1 MRPFTPFIPFMSTIL
16 PANQLAADPPSWQ
29 FSSCCIDL
37 DQTDLDDE
45 AWKILTRLA
54 WGILFS
60 MDTMMMSFF
69 LYYDWARAL
78 IFGGGSTIPAGIVLL
93 FKILMLLGS
102 TLTMIV
108 LVPPILLSSWQGLR
122 ERRISTDTLIAIGS
136 LSGYFASLYSFA
148 QGGDV
153 YFDTATTILV
163 FVTAG
168 HYLELNARARGSE
181 SLERLLTRAPDVA
194 CVIREGEEKEV
205 PASTIKLNETVIV
218 RPGSS
223 IPVDAV
229 VTSGSGS
236 VNEASIT
243 GEAELVFKESGDT
256 VYSGTVNVDGQ
267 LTLRATG
274 VGEERVMAKLVRLL
288 REALSRRAP
297 VQRLADKI
305 SAIFVPLTVLS
316 ALGAFVFW
324 SLNFGSSQ
332 GLLVALAVL
341 LIACPCA
348 LGVATPLAI
357 WAGMGRAAEGGVLI
371 RSAEALEKL
380 ANVKAVF
387 FDKTGTLTKGTLKL
401 NEIIAADGITEER
414 IVSLAASLES
424 ASEHSLGRAVI
435 VYALKNKIVTHPVKN
450 FKAYAGLGIEGVI
463 ARSVLRDEAISKP
476 VSSEVE
482 GRDRDC
488 FVKNT
493 RNDVSGSMRVI
504 VGSSRFMDRLNI
516 NNPLREQKEK
526 LELQGRTVVCVAWE
540 GDVRGLLGFSEA
552 VRPESLGVI
561 RELIEDGI
569 IVEALTGDDR
579 SAAEALA
586 NQLNI
591 RVHANLLPEDKQRL
605 ISEARLKYG
614 TVAMVGDG
622 LNDAPALARADVGIA
637 LGCGV
642 DVTRETADVSFI
654 GSDLRHVAWTIH
666 LARETYKTIRGNLW
680 WAFFYNVIG
689 IALAMVGILHPIVA
703 AIAMVVSNLF
713 VVGNSLRLARSK
725 EKHETLVEEFV
736 GAG

>member
-1 MRPFTPFIPFMSTIL
+1 MATL
-16 PANQLAADPPSWQ
+16 PATYADTRWQ

-93 FKILMLLGS
+93 FKILMLVGS
-102 TLTMIV
+102 TLTMFV

-181 SLERLLTRAPDVA
+181 SLERLLTRAPDIA
-194 CVIREGEEKEV
+194 CVIRDGEEKEV

-223 IPVDAV
+223 IAVDAV
-229 VTSGSGS
+229 VAGGSGS
-236 VNEASIT
+236 VNESSIT
-243 GEAELVFKESGDT
+243 GEAELVFKEPGDT

-274 VGEERVMAKLVRLL
+274 VGEDRVMAKLVRLL

-297 VQRLADKI
+297 VQRLADQV
-305 SAIFVPLTVLS
+305 SSIFVPLTVIS
-316 ALGAFVFW
+316 ALIAFVFW
-324 SLNFGSSQ
+324 SLNFDSSQ

-357 WAGMGRAAEGGVLI
+357 WAGMGRAAQGGVLI

-401 NEIIAADGITEER
+401 NEIIAADGIPEER

-435 VYALKNKIVTHPVKN
+435 AYALKNKIGTHPVKN
-450 FKAYAGLGIEGVI
+450 FKAHAGLGIVGQV
-463 ARSVLRDEAISKP
+463 ANLTNGLDSVSQVANLTN
-476 VSSEVE
+476 
-482 GRDRDC
+482 GL
-488 FVKNT
+488 
-493 RNDVSGSMRVI
+493 GI
-504 VGSSRFMDRLNI
+504 VGQVSNLTLTLTYAIGSARFMDRLNI
-516 NNPLREQKEK
+516 NNPLRAQKEK
-526 LELQGRTVVCVAWE
+526 LESQGRTVVCVAWQ

-552 VRPESLGVI
+552 VRPESSSVI
-561 RELIEDGI
+561 RDLINDGI
-569 IVEALTGDDR
+569 IVAALTGDDR

-591 RVHANLLPEDKQRL
+591 RVHANLLPQDKQIL
-605 ISEARLKYG
+605 ISAAQFKYG

-622 LNDAPALARADVGIA
+622 LNDAPALARADV
-637 LGCGV
+637 
-642 DVTRETADVSFI
+642 
-654 GSDLRHVAWTIH
+654 
-666 LARETYKTIRGNLW
+666 
-680 WAFFYNVIG
+680 
-689 IALAMVGILHPIVA
+689 
-703 AIAMVVSNLF
+703 
-713 VVGNSLRLARSK
+713 
-725 EKHETLVEEFV
+725 
-736 GAG
+736 

>member
-1 MRPFTPFIPFMSTIL
+1 
-16 PANQLAADPPSWQ
+16 
-29 FSSCCIDL
+29 
-37 DQTDLDDE
+37 
-45 AWKILTRLA
+45 
-54 WGILFS
+54 
-60 MDTMMMSFF
+60 
-69 LYYDWARAL
+69 
-78 IFGGGSTIPAGIVLL
+78 
-93 FKILMLLGS
+93 
-102 TLTMIV
+102 
-108 LVPPILLSSWQGLR
+108 
-122 ERRISTDTLIAIGS
+122 
-136 LSGYFASLYSFA
+136 
-148 QGGDV
+148 
-153 YFDTATTILV
+153 
-163 FVTAG
+163 
-168 HYLELNARARGSE
+168 
-181 SLERLLTRAPDVA
+181 
-194 CVIREGEEKEV
+194 
-205 PASTIKLNETVIV
+205 
-218 RPGSS
+218 
-223 IPVDAV
+223 VDAV
-229 VTSGSGS
+229 VAGGSGS

-243 GEAELVFKESGDT
+243 GEADLVFKESGDT

-274 VGEERVMAKLVRLL
+274 VGEDRVMAKLVRLL

-297 VQRLADKI
+297 VQRLADQV
-305 SAIFVPLTVLS
+305 SSIFVPLTVLS
-316 ALGAFVFW
+316 ALIAFAAW
-324 SLNFGSSQ
+324 SLYIDPSR

-357 WAGMGRAAEGGVLI
+357 WAGMGRAAESGVLI

-401 NEIIAADGITEER
+401 NEIVAADGIPEEWV
-414 IVSLAASLES
+414 VSIAASLES

-435 VYALKNKIVTHPVKN
+435 AYALKNKIATHPVKN
-450 FKAYAGLGIEGVI
+450 FKAHAGLG
-463 ARSVLRDEAISKP
+463 
-476 VSSEVE
+476 VE
-482 GRDRDC
+482 GILQTSAI
-488 FVKNT
+488 F
-493 RNDVSGSMRVI
+493 GM

-516 NNPLREQKEK
+516 LNPLHDQKEK
-526 LELQGRTVVCVAWE
+526 LESLGRTVVCVAWE
-540 GDVRGLLGFSEA
+540 GEVRGLLGFSEA
-552 VRPESLGVI
+552 VRPESSRVI

-569 IVEALTGDDR
+569 VVEALTGDDR

-591 RVHANLLPEDKQRL
+591 RVHANLLPEDKQML
-605 ISEARLKYG
+605 IVGARSKYG

-666 LARETYKTIRGNLW
+666 LARETYQTIRQNLW

-689 IALAMVGILHPIVA
+689 IALAMVGVLHPIVS

-736 GAG
+736 GAS

>member
-1 MRPFTPFIPFMSTIL
+1 VS
-16 PANQLAADPPSWQ
+16 QLTAHQHQSWQ
-29 FSSCCIDL
+29 FSSCCINL

-93 FKILMLLGS
+93 FKVMMLLGS
-102 TLTMIV
+102 TLTMFV
-108 LVPPILLSSWQGLR
+108 LVPPILLSSWNGLR
-122 ERRISTDTLIAIGS
+122 EKRISTDTLIAIGS

-194 CVIREGEEKEV
+194 CVIRNGDEIEA

-218 RPGSS
+218 RPGSL

-229 VTSGSGS
+229 VCSGSGS
-236 VNEASIT
+236 VNESSIT
-243 GEAELVFKESGDT
+243 GEADLVFKESGDV
-256 VYSGTVNVDGQ
+256 VYSGTANVDGR

-274 VGEERVMAKLVRLL
+274 VGEDRAMAKLVWLL

-297 VQRLADKI
+297 VQRLADQV

-316 ALGAFVFW
+316 ALSAFVFW
-324 SLNFGSSQ
+324 SLYFDSSQ

-401 NEIIAADGITEER
+401 NDSVAADGVAEET

-435 VYALKNKIVTHPVKN
+435 AYALKNKIAMHPVKN
-450 FKAYAGLGIEGVI
+450 FKAYAGLGVEGQIESTT
-463 ARSVLRDEAISKP
+463 SVPSGAHEVRA
-476 VSSEVE
+476 VE
-482 GRDRDC
+482 GRSELITLASLDYAAAPLR
-488 FVKNT
+488 
-493 RNDVSGSMRVI
+493 SGRLNMV
-504 VGSSRFMDRLNI
+504 VGSTRFIGRLNI
-516 NNPLREQKEK
+516 LNPLREQKEK
-526 LELQGRTVVCVAWE
+526 LESLGRTVVCVAWE
-540 GDVRGLLGFSEA
+540 GEVRGLLGFSEA
-552 VRPESLGVI
+552 VRPESLSVI
-561 RELIEDGI
+561 RELIKDGI
-569 IVEALTGDDR
+569 VVEALTGDDE
-579 SAAEALA
+579 SAAGALA

-605 ISEARLKYG
+605 ISEAKLKYE

-666 LARETYKTIRGNLW
+666 LARETYKTIRQNLW

-689 IALAMVGILHPIVA
+689 IALAMVGVLHPIVS
-703 AIAMVVSNLF
+703 AIAMVASNLF

-736 GAG
+736 GAS

>member
-1 MRPFTPFIPFMSTIL
+1 MATTL
-16 PANQLAADPPSWQ
+16 PVNQLVADPQSWQ

-37 DQTDLDDE
+37 DQTDLDNE

-78 IFGGGSTIPAGIVLL
+78 IFGGGTTIPAGIVLL

-102 TLTMIV
+102 TLTMFV

-181 SLERLLTRAPDVA
+181 SLERLLTRAPDIA
-194 CVIREGEEKEV
+194 CVIRDGEEKEV

-218 RPGSS
+218 RPGSM

-243 GEAELVFKESGDT
+243 GEADLVFKESGDT
-256 VYSGTVNVDGQ
+256 VYSGTVNMDGR

-297 VQRLADKI
+297 VQRLADRV

-316 ALGAFVFW
+316 ALAAFVFW
-324 SLNFGSSQ
+324 SLNVDSSQ

-401 NEIIAADGITEER
+401 NEIVAADGITEEM

-435 VYALKNKIVTHPVKN
+435 AYALKNNIATHPVKN
-450 FKAYAGLGIEGVI
+450 FKAYAGLGVEGV
-463 ARSVLRDEAISKP
+463 LQT
-476 VSSEVE
+476 SEVLKTSE
-482 GRDRDC
+482 VFG
-488 FVKNT
+488 T
-493 RNDVSGSMRVI
+493 
-504 VGSSRFMDRLNI
+504 VGSSRFMNRLNI
-516 NNPLREQKEK
+516 ANPLCEQKEK
-526 LELQGRTVVCVAWE
+526 LESQGRTVVCVAWE
-540 GDVRGLLGFSEA
+540 GEVRGLLGFSEA
-552 VRPESLGVI
+552 VRPESLSVV
-561 RELIEDGI
+561 RELITDGI

-579 SAAEALA
+579 SAADALA
-586 NQLNI
+586 RQLNI
-591 RVHANLLPEDKQRL
+591 CVHANLLPEDKQML
-605 ISEARLKYG
+605 IVGARTKYG

-680 WAFFYNVIG
+680 WAFFYNIIG
-689 IALAMVGILHPIVA
+689 IALAMFGVLHPIVS

-725 EKHETLVEEFV
+725 EKHETFVEEFAQS
-736 GAG
+736 G

>member
-1 MRPFTPFIPFMSTIL
+1 MSITL
-16 PANQLAADPPSWQ
+16 PVSSLSDKQQQSWQ

-93 FKILMLLGS
+93 FKILMLVGS
-102 TLTMIV
+102 TLTMFV
-108 LVPPILLSSWQGLR
+108 LVPPILFSSWQGLR
-122 ERRISTDTLIAIGS
+122 EKRISTDTLIAIGS

-194 CVIREGEEKEV
+194 CVIRNGEETEV

-229 VTSGSGS
+229 VAGGSGS

-243 GEAELVFKESGDT
+243 GEADLVYKEPGDV

-274 VGEERVMAKLVRLL
+274 VGEDRVMAKLVRLL

-297 VQRLADKI
+297 VQRLADQV
-305 SAIFVPLTVLS
+305 SSIFVPLTVLS
-316 ALGAFVFW
+316 ALSAFVVW
-324 SLNFGSSQ
+324 SLYLDPSR

-401 NEIIAADGITEER
+401 NDIIAADGIPEEKV
-414 IVSLAASLES
+414 VSLAASLES

-435 VYALKNKIVTHPVKN
+435 VYALKNKIAIRPVTN
-450 FKAYAGLGIEGVI
+450 FKAYAGLGIEGIIQTSEFSRTTPQQSGV
-463 ARSVLRDEAISKP
+463 DKN
-476 VSSEVE
+476 SEVL
-482 GRDRDC
+482 G
-488 FVKNT
+488 
-493 RNDVSGSMRVI
+493 I

-516 NNPLREQKEK
+516 LNPLRDQKEK
-526 LELQGRTVVCVAWE
+526 LESLGRTVVCVAWE
-540 GDVRGLLGFSEA
+540 GEVRGLLGFSEA
-552 VRPESLGVI
+552 VRPESSGVI

-569 IVEALTGDDR
+569 AVEALTGDDR

-591 RVHANLLPEDKQRL
+591 PVHANLLPEDKQIL
-605 ISEARLKYG
+605 IVGARNKFG
-614 TVAMVGDG
+614 NVAMVGDG

-666 LARETYKTIRGNLW
+666 LARETYQTIRQNLW

-689 IALAMVGILHPIVA
+689 IALAMVGVLHPIVS

-725 EKHETLVEEFV
+725 EKHETLVEEFA
-736 GAG
+736 GAS

>member
-1 MRPFTPFIPFMSTIL
+1 MSTIL
-16 PANQLAADPPSWQ
+16 PVNQLASTPQSWQ

-93 FKILMLLGS
+93 FKIMMLLGS
-102 TLTMIV
+102 TLTMFV
-108 LVPPILLSSWQGLR
+108 LVPPILFSSWQGLR

-194 CVIREGEEKEV
+194 CVIRDSEEKEV
-205 PASTIKLNETVIV
+205 PASTIQLNETVIV

-243 GEAELVFKESGDT
+243 GEADLVFKESGDT

-297 VQRLADKI
+297 VQRLADQI
-305 SAIFVPLTVLS
+305 SSIFVPITVLS

-387 FDKTGTLTKGTLKL
+387 FDKTGTLTKATLKL
-401 NEIIAADGITEER
+401 NEIVAADGITEEM

-435 VYALKNKIVTHPVKN
+435 VYALKNKIATHPVKN
-450 FKAYAGLGIEGVI
+450 FKAHAGLG
-463 ARSVLRDEAISKP
+463 
-476 VSSEVE
+476 VE
-482 GRDRDC
+482 GT
-488 FVKNT
+488 VET
-493 RNDVSGSMRVI
+493 LHATSLRVMA
-504 VGSSRFMDRLNI
+504 GSSRFMDRLNI
-516 NNPLREQKEK
+516 NNSLRDQKEK
-526 LELQGRTVVCVAWE
+526 LESLGRTVVCVTWE

-552 VRPESLGVI
+552 VRPESLSVI
-561 RELIEDGI
+561 RELINEGI
-569 IVEALTGDDR
+569 VVEALTGDDR

-591 RVHANLLPEDKQRL
+591 RVHANLLPQDKQRL

-689 IALAMVGILHPIVA
+689 IALALVGVLHPIVS

-725 EKHETLVEEFV
+725 EKDETLVEEFV